1 MSESSVGPAAI
12 ATWSFGAPA
21 VKVAGQVL
29 VTGGNALD
37 AVELGIRVV
46 ESAPDE
52 HSVGYGGWPN
62 AEGVVELDA
71 AIMDGTA
78 QDAGS
83 VAALRGIKHPIS
95 VARRVMEA
103 TPHAMLVGEGAL
115 AFALSQGFPKE
126 DLLTEESMAGWQEW
140 RREREPDP
148 TAHDTVGMVALD
160 AWGGI
165 AAGCSTSGFAF
176 KLPGR
181 VGDSPLIGG
190 GLYSDSE
197 VGGAAA
203 TGLGEEILKFC
214 ASFLV
219 VEFMRGGHSPMEACR
234 EVIERIL
241 RRKPQNSEVTI
252 ALIALSKEGEFGAAT
267 TRLSFP
273 YAVWTPDSCELRE
286 AGSASA

>member
-1 MSESSVGPAAI
+1 MSKSPGGPAAI
-12 ATWSFGAPA
+12 ATWSFGVAA
-21 VKVAGQVL
+21 VEGAGQVL
-29 VTGGNALD
+29 AVGGDALD
-37 AVELGIRVV
+37 AVERGIRVV
-46 ESAPDE
+46 ESDPDE

-103 TPHAMLVGEGAL
+103 TPHAMLAGEGAL
-115 AFALSQGFPKE
+115 AFALSQGFPEE
-126 DLLTEESMAGWQEW
+126 DLLTEASRAGWEEW
-140 RREREPDP
+140 QRERELAS
-148 TAHDTVGMVALD
+148 TTHDTVGLVALD
-160 AWGGI
+160 ARGDA
-165 AAGCSTSGFAF
+165 AAGCSTSGRSF

-190 GLYSDSE
+190 GLYADSE

-219 VEFMRGGHSPMEACR
+219 VEYMRRGHSPMEACR
-234 EVIERIL
+234 KVI
-241 RRKPQNSEVTI
+241 
-252 ALIALSKEGEFGAAT
+252 
-267 TRLSFP
+267 
-273 YAVWTPDSCELRE
+273 
-286 AGSASA
+286 